1 LFRGWM
7 SGGLSGLGCILS
19 GGIAIDPHDR
29 RSRVGW
35 ECRYQVGRG
44 KSRQRCRPEGC
55 FTFDGF

>member
-1 LFRGWM
+1 M